1 MDKTY
6 LKNTLISI
14 LTSLLCVFLIFYI
27 INQVNLIGRNDVTIQ
42 YASTDNSTVNIQL
55 QGGLCFSEETVSAPD
70 GYSCIPLVNNGF
82 GVNQTIQLGN
92 LYSSSQGDT
101 VELISKIDQEI
112 AYLESCSDVRG
123 GSLDNTDYDKQVK
136 DSYSQLVNMISSGNL
151 SASTAAGD
159 EWLISKS
166 KRNVSIGVISDYS
179 QQIAELKKQRESLID
194 GIDGYFYGKLSAPA
208 SGVYYSYTDGY
219 ESVMTSA
226 LATDGSYG
234 ELYDVLN
241 GNAHADVGNNV
252 IGKIVTSGKWYTVCS
267 ISAELASSLKVGSI
281 YAANFEENGASVS
294 LLLERAVTEYKND
307 TVILVFS
314 CNTNIS
320 DFIEYRYL
328 TLILTV
334 GSYSGLSVPCSA
346 VRYVDGAVGV
356 YIVDGNKAR
365 FREIDIVAE
374 SGGRYIVVRH
384 ASDSE
389 EYNSHLKL
397 YDSVITSGKNVYD
410 GRYVELAG

>member
-1 MDKTY
+1 M
-6 LKNTLISI
+6 
-14 LTSLLCVFLIFYI
+14 
-27 INQVNLIGRNDVTIQ
+27 GRDDVTIQ
-42 YASTDNSTVNIQL
+42 YASTDNSTVNVRL
-55 QGGLCFSEETVSAPD
+55 QGVLCFSEEKVSAPS

-82 GVNQTIQLGN
+82 GVNQTVQLGN
-92 LYSSSQGDT
+92 LYSSSQSDT
-101 VELISKIDQEI
+101 VELISKIDKEI

-123 GSLDNTDYDKQVK
+123 GKLDNTDYDKQVK
-136 DSYSQLVNMISSGNL
+136 DSYSKLIDMINSGNL
-151 SASTAAGD
+151 SASSSVGD

-179 QQIAELKKQRESLID
+179 QKIAELKNQKENLIN
-194 GIDGYFYGKLSAPA
+194 GIDSYFHGKFTAPL

-219 ESVMTSA
+219 ESVMTSE
-226 LATDGSYG
+226 LASNGNYG
-234 ELYDVLN
+234 ELADIVN
-241 GNAHADVGNNV
+241 GNAKADMGSDV
-252 IGKIVTSGKWYTVCS
+252 IGKIVTSGKWYTACS
-267 ISAELASSLKVGSI
+267 VSSELASSLKVGSS
-281 YAANFEENGASVS
+281 YMAEFDENGAAVS

-328 TLILTV
+328 TFSLTV
-334 GSYSGLSVPCSA
+334 GSYGGLSVPCSA
-346 VRYVDGAVGV
+346 VRYLDGKVGV

-365 FREIDIVAE
+365 FREVDIVAE
-374 SGGRYIVVRH
+374 SGGRYIVVWYS
-384 ASDSE
+384 SDSE
-389 EYNSHLKL
+389 EYGSHLKL